1 MKFSI
6 VVPTYNEQDD
16 IAGTLDA
23 LISLTYSNREIVVVD
38 DSTDNTPNIIRK
50 YERHG
55 VILITPNLRE
65 GRCGARN
72 IGILASKGEVVV
84 ILNADVRLPPDF
96 LDRILIHY
104 QNGFDYV
111 LVKSQ
116 VSNIHSLFARY
127 VASVASSEESG
138 DPSWMEW
145 TEGFSCKRDI
155 AIKAGLFPVGYAVP
169 ICAGEDGYFGA
180 ELKKIGAKKV
190 VDFSIVVPHI
200 APSKFLEYWEIRKG
214 RGRGSPQIRRF
225 LQKWTYRK
233 IIIRACLRILRNIV
247 FVATLFPILFKL
259 IKYSKYS
266 NRGILDIPLFGYSWL
281 IEQLAFHVGEW
292 SSILEIIKKEKI
304 KNKCHL

>member
-6 VVPTYNEQDD
+6 VVPTYNEQND

-23 LISLTYSNREIVVVD
+23 LVSLNYSNREIVVVD
-38 DSTDNTPNIIRK
+38 DSTDNTPSIVKNYEPYGVALIRPII
-50 YERHG
+50 
-55 VILITPNLRE
+55 RE

-72 IGILASKGEVVV
+72 IGILAAKGEVVV

-96 LDRILIHY
+96 LDKILIHY

-116 VSNIHSLFARY
+116 VSNTDKLFARY
-127 VASVASSEESG
+127 VESVASAEESG

-155 AIKAGLFPVGYAVP
+155 AIKAGLFPVGYPVP
-169 ICAGEDGYFGA
+169 ICAGEDGYFGTG
-180 ELKKIGAKKV
+180 LKSVGAKKA

-200 APSKFLEYWEIRKG
+200 APSKFLEYWDIRKG

-225 LQKWTYRK
+225 LQKWPYSK
-233 IIIRACLRILRNIV
+233 IVIRASLRILRNIV
-247 FVATLFPILFKL
+247 LVATLFPVLFQL
-259 IKYSKYS
+259 IRYSKYS
-266 NRGILDIPLFGYSWL
+266 NRGLLDVPLFGYAWA
-281 IEQLAFHVGEW
+281 IEQIAFHVGEW
-292 SSILEIIKKEKI
+292 QSILEIVKLEKI
-304 KNKCHL
+304 KKN

>member
-6 VVPTYNEQDD
+6 VVPTYNEQND

-23 LISLTYSNREIVVVD
+23 LISLEYSNREIVVVD
-38 DSTDNTPNIIRK
+38 DSTDNTPNIVKNYEHQGVTLIR
-50 YERHG
+50 
-55 VILITPNLRE
+55 PNIRE

-72 IGILASKGEVVV
+72 IGIMASNGEVVV

-96 LDRILIHY
+96 LDRILTYY

-116 VSNIHSLFARY
+116 VSNTNKLFARY
-127 VASVASSEESG
+127 VESVASAEESG

-145 TEGFSCKRDI
+145 TEGFSCRRNI
-155 AIKAGLFPVGYAVP
+155 AIKAGLFPVGFAVP

-180 ELKKIGAKKV
+180 GLKSIGAKKA
-190 VDFSIVVPHI
+190 VDFSIVVPHV

-214 RGRGSPQIRRF
+214 RGRGSPQVRRF
-225 LQKWTYRK
+225 LQKWSYSK
-233 IIIRACLRILRNIV
+233 IIMRAILRVLINIV
-247 FVATLFPILFKL
+247 LIATIFPVLFRL

-266 NRGILDIPLFGYSWL
+266 NRGLLDVPLFGYAWA
-281 IEQLAFHVGEW
+281 IEQIAFHVGEW
-292 SSILEIIKKEKI
+292 QSIFEIVNSERIKK
-304 KNKCHL
+304 